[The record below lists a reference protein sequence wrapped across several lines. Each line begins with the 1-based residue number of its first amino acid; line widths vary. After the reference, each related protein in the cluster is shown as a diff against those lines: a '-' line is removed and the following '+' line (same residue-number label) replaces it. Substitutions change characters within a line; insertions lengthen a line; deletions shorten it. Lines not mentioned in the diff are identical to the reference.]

1 MDNDLSCNKI
11 ETGNFDDVTQ
21 IAIDL
26 TIIIDITWSFDAIQ
40 SIIA

>member
-1 MDNDLSCNKI
+1 MDNDVSCNKT
-11 ETGNFDDVTQ
+11 ETGNFDAVTQ
-21 IAIDL
+21 IAVDL